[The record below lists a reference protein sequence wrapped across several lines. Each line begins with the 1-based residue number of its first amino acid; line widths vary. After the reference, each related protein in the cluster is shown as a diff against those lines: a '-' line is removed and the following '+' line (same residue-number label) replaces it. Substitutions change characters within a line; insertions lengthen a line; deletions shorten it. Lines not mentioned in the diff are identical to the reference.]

1 MRRLAIAASVGA
13 ALLIAPA
20 ARAQSTQAVLASAMR
35 HAGASSGAY
44 VLNATKKRVLF
55 KSRPSVLR
63 VLASNTKLF
72 TTSAILAKLGA
83 GASFA
88 TELQSEGAA
97 APHNGVFRGDV
108 YLHGGGDPTLGT
120 SSFVNRYFGGR
131 GAKIENLADALAA
144 TGIAQ
149 IRGRIIGDESRF
161 DALRGGPSSRFGFSS
176 YLGAP
181 LSALTFDHG
190 LANERGTAIQRNPP
204 LFAAQRLRAALKAR
218 GIRVTRRPAAG
229 DAPANARVLGS
240 VRSPSLA
247 TIARLQNKDSDNFFA
262 EILLKDLAAADGL
275 RGTTRR
281 GAAAAMAFARRL
293 GVRVQMSDGSG
304 LSRGDRAAPR
314 QVVKLLD
321 KMRNRNQEDFNA
333 LLDSLPVA
341 GRDGTLRHRM
351 RNGAA
356 RNRCHAKTG
365 TLSDV
370 SALSGYC
377 FSRGGDVI
385 EFSLLMNRTNVLFA
399 RRVQD
404 LMTNAMAAFTG

>member
-1 MRRLAIAASVGA
+1 MRWQPPASH
-13 ALLIAPA
+13 
-20 ARAQSTQAVLASAMR
+20 R
-35 HAGASSGAY
+35 SGGG
-44 VLNATKKRVLF
+44 
-55 KSRPSVLR
+55 P
-63 VLASNTKLF
+63 
-72 TTSAILAKLGA
+72 LGA
-83 GASFA
+83 
-88 TELQSEGAA
+88 L
-97 APHNGVFRGDV
+97 P
-108 YLHGGGDPTLGT
+108 
-120 SSFVNRYFGGR
+120 
-131 GAKIENLADALAA
+131 
-144 TGIAQ
+144 
-149 IRGRIIGDESRF
+149 
-161 DALRGGPSSRFGFSS
+161 
-176 YLGAP
+176 
-181 LSALTFDHG
+181 FDHG
-190 LANERGTAIQRNPP
+190 LANGPAPVLQPTPP

-262 EILLKDLAAADGL
+262 EILLQDLAAADGL

-377 FSRGGDVI
+377 FSRGGDGI